1 MQVTMEKLTTYRAMT
16 SNVNGSHQNIRPSEE
31 ADYSV
36 FGAKEIRD
44 VLKSKA
50 HCLHAGFPANHVIIQ
65 TLNEIRK
72 HYIIK
77 VGLPTYLSQMLGP
90 AGQAQMQYC
99 MLYDE
104 NHRQL
109 KIDLN
114 GNHNQS
120 VQRFI
125 AKHFPIHKLPFK
137 LEVRNESNTDQVD
150 VRYL

>member
-1 MQVTMEKLTTYRAMT
+1 MQVTMEKLTAYRAMT
-16 SNVNGSHQNIRPSEE
+16 SNVNGVYRNTRPPEE
-31 ADYSV
+31 ADFSV

-72 HYIIK
+72 HYIIR
-77 VGLPTYLSQMLGP
+77 VGLPTYLSQMLGR

-99 MLYDE
+99 VMYDE

-109 KIDLN
+109 KIHLN
-114 GNHNQS
+114 GNRNQS

-125 AKHFPIHKLPFK
+125 ARHFPIHKLPFK
-137 LEVRNESNTDQVD
+137 LEVRNESDSDRVE